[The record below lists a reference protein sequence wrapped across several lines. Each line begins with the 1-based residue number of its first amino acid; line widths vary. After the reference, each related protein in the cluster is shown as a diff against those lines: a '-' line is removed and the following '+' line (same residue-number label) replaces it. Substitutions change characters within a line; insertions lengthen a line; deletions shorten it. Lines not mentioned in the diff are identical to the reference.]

1 MLLLDPRENT
11 MTRKIDVAQ
20 ILNDISLFSCMEK
33 SALTRLIDEAGQK
46 TYPKNTILFS
56 EGDET
61 DSLYIVLKGR
71 VKAFLTNQEG
81 KEIILAVF
89 GPGEYF
95 GEMAL
100 IDKGNR
106 SATIMTKEQ
115 TRVIIIS
122 GKSLRDLLA
131 SDVNITLNLL
141 KELLDRFRDAQRKI
155 KSLALMDVYGR
166 VTRLLLQLAD
176 KEGNERVIKE
186 PITHQEIANMVG
198 SSREMV
204 SRIMQSLTT
213 GNYIEKRNRKIFI
226 RKDFPYNW

>member
-1 MLLLDPRENT
+1 MTWKNNIEQALD
-11 MTRKIDVAQ
+11 K
-20 ILNDISLFSCMEK
+20 ISLFACMEK
-33 SALTRLIDEAGQK
+33 SARQKLLDESTQK
-46 TYPKNTILFS
+46 VYPKNTILFS

-61 DSLYIVLKGR
+61 DSLYIVLKGK
-71 VKAFLTNQEG
+71 VKAFLTNKEG

-100 IDKGNR
+100 IDRGQR
-106 SATIMTKEQ
+106 SATIMTKDR
-115 TRVIIIS
+115 TLVVIFS
-122 GKSLRDLLA
+122 GKSLRNLLA

-141 KELLDRFRDAQRKI
+141 KELLDRFRDAQKKI

-166 VTRLLLQLAD
+166 VTRLLMQLAEKKD
-176 KEGNERVIKE
+176 NALVISE

-213 GNYIEKRNRKIFI
+213 GGYIKKKNRKIFI